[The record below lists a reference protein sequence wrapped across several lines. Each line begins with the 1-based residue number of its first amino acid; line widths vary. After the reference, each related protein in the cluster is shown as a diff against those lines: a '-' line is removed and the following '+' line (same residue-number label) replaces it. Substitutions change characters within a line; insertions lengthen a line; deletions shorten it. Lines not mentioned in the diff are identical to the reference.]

1 MASKADS
8 NQSATCSVLVGV
20 SCCGIIVEPCLLTD
34 CGCTVEDQMK
44 TACRKWKGPISLK
57 SEQLECP
64 PGYQPE
70 LLVKVMPPYQVTAMA
85 SAPAG

>member
-1 MASKADS
+1 
-8 NQSATCSVLVGV
+8 
-20 SCCGIIVEPCLLTD
+20 
-34 CGCTVEDQMK
+34 MK